1 MGEVF
6 KPEDIILKKE
16 WPIPDLTPRP
26 IPQPASLETIQRE
39 IESMKAEITKIKQI
53 LRAHGISVE

>member
-16 WPIPDLTPRP
+16 RHIPDLTPRP

-39 IESMKAEITKIKQI
+39 IESMKAEITKIKQT